1 MKVIKRDGRLI
12 DFDSEKITRAIGKA
26 IYAISNQTDI
36 NSAAND
42 KSIAKTDIAS
52 LVSKDVEETIRALN
66 KESIAVE
73 DIQDIVE
80 KSLIKHN
87 QPEIAKEY
95 ILYRDKRNKARKLKS
110 NINKTIN
117 GIINIDAKDN
127 DTKRENANIDANSV
141 MGSMLKV
148 GSTVMKDF
156 YLTNLFK
163 PQHVKMHNDGILH
176 QHDLDFVNTINCIQI
191 PLDKL
196 LKKGYSTGHGFLR
209 SPATIRSAA
218 ALTCIAIQSS
228 QNDFF
233 N

>member
-52 LVSKDVEETIRALN
+52 LVSRDVEETISKLN

-87 QPEIAKEY
+87 QPDIAKEY
-95 ILYRDKRNKARKLKS
+95 ILYRDTRNRARQMRSATSKVID
-110 NINKTIN
+110 NILNV
-117 GIINIDAKDN
+117 DSKDS
-127 DTKRENANIDANSV
+127 DDKRENANINTDS
-141 MGSMLKV
+141 
-148 GSTVMKDF
+148 
-156 YLTNLFK
+156 
-163 PQHVKMHNDGILH
+163 
-176 QHDLDFVNTINCIQI
+176 TINI
-191 PLDKL
+191 PV
-196 LKKGYSTGHGFLR
+196 
-209 SPATIRSAA
+209 A
-218 ALTCIAIQSS
+218 C
-228 QNDFF
+228 
-233 N
+233 